1 MGSLSDH
8 ERDLRQ
14 AQDQRAQMERTD
26 YDKPLV
32 RRRQGLTNPLSP
44 AYGETATN
52 PKRVPAHKSFR
63 GYPIMVSADESTAVN
78 PSTPEDAGREF
89 IRVNSVWKVFGRN
102 PERVLDPRY
111 ADRDKAYFQS
121 EFGNVIG
128 LQDVSFTVDRG
139 ETFVIMGLSGSGKST
154 MVRCLIRLIEPTAGE
169 IMIDGQDITGMS
181 DKELM
186 EFRRDKIAMVFQHYG
201 LQPHRCVLDNASWG
215 LEVQG
220 MGKEERYNRTREV
233 LELVGLGGWEDAY
246 PRQLSGG
253 MQQRV
258 GLARAL
264 AVDTDILLMDE
275 PFSGLDPLIRR
286 QMQDELLRLQNEL
299 HKTIVFITH
308 DLNEALKL
316 GDRIAIMH
324 DGQVAQIGSPE
335 DIVLRPEDSYV
346 GDFTQDVRLESVL
359 TASKVMVT
367 PKATVMG
374 RQGPRAALHTIGHS
388 DGDVAWVVDTR
399 EHYLGMLTI
408 NNAERALRAG
418 VKRIDD
424 AWEYVDREHQS
435 VTPATTFDELIPV
448 AMGSN
453 HPIPCCDENNVLV
466 GEVHRS
472 ALAEALA
479 ETSNEDQD
487 YQANAAENAA
497 LASQ

>member
-1 MGSLSDH
+1 MVS
-8 ERDLRQ
+8 
-14 AQDQRAQMERTD
+14 AA
-26 YDKPLV
+26 
-32 RRRQGLTNPLSP
+32 
-44 AYGETATN
+44 ETATTN
-52 PKRVPAHKSFR
+52 A
-63 GYPIMVSADESTAVN
+63 SASGERDGQ
-78 PSTPEDAGREF
+78 PF

-102 PERVLDPRY
+102 PGRVLEPQY
-111 ADRDKAYFQS
+111 AGRDKSFFQS
-121 EFGNVIG
+121 EFGNVVG
-128 LQDVSFTVDRG
+128 LQDVSFSVNRG

-169 IMIDGQDITGMS
+169 IVIDGQDITVMS

-186 EFRRDKIAMVFQHYG
+186 EFRRGKIAMVFQHYG
-201 LQPHRCVLDNASWG
+201 LQPHRNVLDNASWG

-220 MGKEERYNRTREV
+220 IGKEERYARTREI
-233 LELVGLGGWEDAY
+233 LELVGLGGWENSY

-286 QMQDELLRLQNEL
+286 QMQDELLRLQTDL

-335 DIVLRPEDSYV
+335 DIVLRPEDEYV

-359 TASKVMVT
+359 TANKVMVT

-374 RQGPRAALHTIGHS
+374 HQGPRAALHTIGNS
-388 DGDVAWVVDTR
+388 DGDAAWVVDMR
-399 EHYLGMLTI
+399 EHYIGMLTI
-408 NNAERALRAG
+408 TDAQRALRAG
-418 VKRIDD
+418 VKRIDE
-424 AWEYVDREHQS
+424 AWDYVDREHQAAS
-435 VTPATTFDELIPV
+435 PTTTFDELIPM
-448 AMGSN
+448 AMASN
-453 HPIPCCDENNVLV
+453 FPIPCCDEDNVLV

-472 ALAEALA
+472 ALAEAIA
-479 ETSNEDQD
+479 ETSNPNTD
-487 YQANAAENAA
+487 YEANAAENAA
-497 LASQ
+497 LAEQ

>member
-1 MGSLSDH
+1 MVAQGQTTTINSSDM
-8 ERDLRQ
+8 
-14 AQDQRAQMERTD
+14 A
-26 YDKPLV
+26 
-32 RRRQGLTNPLSP
+32 G
-44 AYGETATN
+44 G
-52 PKRVPAHKSFR
+52 
-63 GYPIMVSADESTAVN
+63 
-78 PSTPEDAGREF
+78 PEPF
-89 IRVNSVWKVFGRN
+89 IRVDSVWKVFGRN
-102 PERVLDPRY
+102 PERVLDPQY
-111 ADRDKAYFQS
+111 AGRDKSYFQS
-121 EFGNVIG
+121 EMGNVIG
-128 LQDVSFTVDRG
+128 LQDVSFSVDRG

-154 MVRCLIRLIEPTAGE
+154 MVRCLIRLIEPTAGA
-169 IMIDGQDITGMS
+169 IVIDGRDITAMT

-186 EFRRDKIAMVFQHYG
+186 EFRRANIAMVFQHYG
-201 LQPHRCVLDNASWG
+201 LQPHRNVLDNASWG

-220 MGKEERYNRTREV
+220 MAKQERYARTKEV
-233 LELVGLGGWEDAY
+233 LDLVGLGGWEDAY

-335 DIVLRPEDSYV
+335 DIVLRPEDEYV

-374 RQGPRAALHTIGHS
+374 HQGPRAALHTIGSS
-388 DGDVAWVVDTR
+388 DGDAAWVVDMR
-399 EHYLGMLTI
+399 EHYIGLLSIT
-408 NNAERALRAG
+408 NAERALRAG
-418 VKRIDD
+418 VKRIDE
-424 AWEYVDREHQS
+424 AWEYVDREYQS
-435 VTPATTFDELIPV
+435 VAPTTTFDELIPI
-448 AMGSN
+448 AMSSDF
-453 HPIPCCDENNVLV
+453 PVPCCDENNVLV

-479 ETSNEDQD
+479 ETSTPNTD
-487 YQANAAENAA
+487 YEANAAENAA
-497 LASQ
+497 LAAQ

>member
-1 MGSLSDH
+1 M
-8 ERDLRQ
+8 
-14 AQDQRAQMERTD
+14 
-26 YDKPLV
+26 V
-32 RRRQGLTNPLSP
+32 
-44 AYGETATN
+44 AYEETAIN
-52 PKRVPAHKSFR
+52 SASDSEREDQPF
-63 GYPIMVSADESTAVN
+63 IQVS
-78 PSTPEDAGREF
+78 
-89 IRVNSVWKVFGRN
+89 SVWKVFGRN
-102 PERVLDPRY
+102 PERVLDPQY
-111 ADRDKAYFQS
+111 AGRDKSYFQS
-121 EFGNVIG
+121 EFGNVVG
-128 LQDVSFTVDRG
+128 LQDVSFTVNRG

-154 MVRCLIRLIEPTAGE
+154 MVRCLIRLIEPTTGD
-169 IMIDGQDITGMS
+169 IVIDGHNITGMS

-186 EFRRDKIAMVFQHYG
+186 EFRRGKIAMVFQHYG
-201 LQPHRCVLDNASWG
+201 LQPHRNVLDNASWG

-220 MGKEERYNRTREV
+220 VGKQERYARTKEV
-233 LELVGLGGWEDAY
+233 LELVGLAGWEDAY

-335 DIVLRPEDSYV
+335 DIVLRPEDEYV

-359 TASKVMVT
+359 TANKVMVT

-374 RQGPRAALHTIGHS
+374 HQGPRAALHTIGNS
-388 DGDVAWVVDTR
+388 DGDAAWVVDMR
-399 EHYLGMLTI
+399 EHYIGMLSITD
-408 NNAERALRAG
+408 AERALRAG
-418 VKRIDD
+418 VKRIDE
-424 AWEYVDREHQS
+424 AWEYVDREYQAVS
-435 VTPATTFDELIPV
+435 PATTFDELIPM
-448 AMGSN
+448 AMSSN
-453 HPIPCCDENNVLV
+453 FPIPCCDEDNVLV

-472 ALAEALA
+472 ALAEAIA
-479 ETSNEDQD
+479 ETSSPNTD
-487 YQANAAENAA
+487 YEANAAENAA
-497 LASQ
+497 LAGQ